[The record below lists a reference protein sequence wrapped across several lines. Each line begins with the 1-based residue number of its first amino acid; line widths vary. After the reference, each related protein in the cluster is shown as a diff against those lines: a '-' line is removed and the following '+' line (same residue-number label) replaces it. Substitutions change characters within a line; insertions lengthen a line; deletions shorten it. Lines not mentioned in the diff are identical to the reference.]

1 MPIRRRGR
9 TVPQAVKVIVSIM
22 ALALATGIAAA
33 LFFKRIYSASYEH
46 PIGMT

>member
-9 TVPQAVKVIVSIM
+9 TVPPFVKVIVSIM

-33 LFFKRIYSASYEH
+33 LFFKRVLNANYDH

>member
-1 MPIRRRGR
+1 
-9 TVPQAVKVIVSIM
+9 M

-33 LFFKRIYSASYEH
+33 LFFKRVLHVSYDH

>member
-9 TVPQAVKVIVSIM
+9 TVPSAVKIIVSIM

-33 LFFKRIYSASYEH
+33 LFFKRILNASYDH